1 MRASRSF
8 LLAASVAISTVGCG
22 TVCNLAGGVIHPDS
36 EPRVY
41 GGFIRD
47 IEIIDSVV
55 SHPSPQRELFH
66 GTDGRAAAL
75 FAGAIL
81 AVAAVDPMVSLVAD
95 TLTLPVTIPLQEKRI
110 ARQRDHAPLD
120 PANVP
125 TGTEHTEPSPP
136 GESRPAPPPSE

>member
-1 MRASRSF
+1 MRTSLYL
-8 LLAASVAISTVGCG
+8 LLAVLITLSTGGCG

-55 SHPSPQRELFH
+55 SHPSPQRESFQ
-66 GTDGRAAAL
+66 GMEGRGAAL
-75 FAGAIL
+75 LVGAIL
-81 AVAAVDPMVSLVAD
+81 SVAAVDPILSLVAD

-110 ARQRDHAPLD
+110 GRQRDNAALD
-120 PANVP
+120 PASLP
-125 TGTEHTEPSPP
+125 TGTERAEPSPS
-136 GESRPAPPPSE
+136 GESGTAPPPSE